1 LKDEIIL
8 ILQESQPEKVLKR
21 LEELNALSYI
31 FPIRKLP
38 KNFEKKNQILK
49 TNILKNLLP
58 QIKKKVL
65 TKNKK
70 IGSI

>member
-38 KNFEKKNQILK
+38 KGKKKIKKVVDKDKKN
-49 TNILKNLLP
+49 
-58 QIKKKVL
+58 V
-65 TKNKK
+65 
-70 IGSI
+70 